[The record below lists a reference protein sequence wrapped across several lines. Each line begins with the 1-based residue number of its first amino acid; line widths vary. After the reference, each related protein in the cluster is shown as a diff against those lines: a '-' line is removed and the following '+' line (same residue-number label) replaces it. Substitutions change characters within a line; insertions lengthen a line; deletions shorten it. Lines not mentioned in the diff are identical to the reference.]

1 MLAFLFGNRETVPS
15 RPVTE
20 VRLPK
25 LVPSWHPDPES
36 ERIRKEE
43 HVVSNWD
50 YRRYLIAHGVD
61 MQRAASVQKDHA
73 PYLYRSVFVPPINP
87 VSDLKEA
94 FLKEQIQQSR
104 KVAPVVVMP
113 FRK

>member
-1 MLAFLFGNRETVPS
+1 MQESKNELQALFETESLKHVPFAVLGN
-15 RPVTE
+15 
-20 VRLPK
+20 K
-25 LVPSWHPDPES
+25 
-36 ERIRKEE
+36 I
-43 HVVSNWD
+43 
-50 YRRYLIAHGVD
+50 D